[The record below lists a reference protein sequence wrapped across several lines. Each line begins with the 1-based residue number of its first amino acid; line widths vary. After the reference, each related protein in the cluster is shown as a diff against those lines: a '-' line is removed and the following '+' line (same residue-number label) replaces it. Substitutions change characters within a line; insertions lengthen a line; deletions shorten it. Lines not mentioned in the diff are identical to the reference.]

1 MSGDPVEESSQQV
14 RQGFVQA
21 LQTAH
26 TTAALM
32 RGRGGDN
39 RSRAEHEQRLEHAGN
54 REARSLWEHTVRVD
68 ATIAETNSKVRVN
81 DARVEEIRGRIT
93 INAEA
98 HQLAQ
103 READARISRAD
114 RDLSRRNRL
123 GRQQYRHNEQIH
135 DAKREAYTGRETRA
149 EELHAL
155 DVEYKKLLIDIR
167 RRAAGF
173 TETLSGEGHVGDAAA
188 SAAAFAAADAERDLS
203 PDHSRAAEA
212 YEQRFAED
220 AGRSASDV
228 IDTVVV
234 NLDSVDE
241 APEGAEVI
249 YSETVA
255 IDPDEGLDT
264 AGGHGLGEE
273 RDEVAEPEYRSVPL
287 DAVRGLAE
295 ELTAEIHLTH
305 TAASAFLE
313 PDTEVSG
320 FDAVNGALHAAVGDG
335 DGDSNSAAAEEAVEL
350 DPLSAG
356 VFSEQ
361 AWEPEP

>member
-32 RGRGGDN
+32 RGRGGDS
-39 RSRAEHEQRLEHAGN
+39 RSRAEHDQRLEHADN

-93 INAEA
+93 LNAEA
-98 HQLAQ
+98 HQLTQ
-103 READARISRAD
+103 RETDARISRAD

-149 EELHAL
+149 DELHSL

-173 TETLSGEGHVGDAAA
+173 TETLSGEGHVGEAAA

-203 PDHSRAAEA
+203 ADHARAADA

-220 AGRSASDV
+220 TGRTATDV
-228 IDTVVV
+228 IDAVV
-234 NLDSVDE
+234 DSAD
-241 APEGAEVI
+241 ATPEGAEVI
-249 YSETVA
+249 DAETVD
-255 IDPDEGLDT
+255 IDFGDDLDTTADHGLD
-264 AGGHGLGEE
+264 EE
-273 RDEVAEPEYRSVPL
+273 RDEVAEPEYPPVSL
-287 DAVRGLAE
+287 DAIRGLAE

-305 TAASAFLE
+305 AAAAILE

-320 FDAVNGALHAAVGDG
+320 FDAVNDALIAAVGDS
-335 DGDSNSAAAEEAVEL
+335 DGTAAEEAVEL